1 MALPINL
8 LNPLLSPSASAS
20 DALVTD
26 PQAVESLLFEI
37 LHLVRVSLGLEMA
50 FISEFTDGRRVFRH
64 VDADER
70 ASGILQVGASN
81 PLEESYCQRVVD
93 GRLPGLIHNAADLAE
108 ARAMPVTIS
117 LPVGAHL
124 SVPIRFSDGHV
135 YGTFCCFSRQPDSSL
150 SKRDLNMLRTFAQL
164 AGRLLEL
171 TATRTRTLAEKAK
184 RIQAILDSGDF
195 SPVYQPIFK
204 IADRTV
210 VGYEAL
216 TRFQCVPLR
225 SPDQWFAEAAEV
237 GMGSQLEY
245 AAAQQALA
253 GLPHLPEGTYLSLN
267 IAPETLLKCKDLEL
281 LLGGA
286 PQRLVLEVTEHSTI
300 EDYAAIASVL
310 APLRKRGLRLAVDDA
325 GAGYASFRHILQL
338 KPDIIKLDRSLIS
351 GLNANQD
358 QLALA
363 AALVSF
369 AEKTGIK
376 VVAEGVETPEEL
388 EALKTLNVNKAQG
401 YLLGRPAPLRNIMG

>member
-1 MALPINL
+1 
-8 LNPLLSPSASAS
+8 
-20 DALVTD
+20 
-26 PQAVESLLFEI
+26 
-37 LHLVRVSLGLEMA
+37 
-50 FISEFTDGRRVFRH
+50 
-64 VDADER
+64 
-70 ASGILQVGASN
+70 
-81 PLEESYCQRVVD
+81 
-93 GRLPGLIHNAADLAE
+93 
-108 ARAMPVTIS
+108 
-117 LPVGAHL
+117 
-124 SVPIRFSDGHV
+124 
-135 YGTFCCFSRQPDSSL
+135 
-150 SKRDLNMLRTFAQL
+150 
-164 AGRLLEL
+164 
-171 TATRTRTLAEKAK
+171 
-184 RIQAILDSGDF
+184 
-195 SPVYQPIFK
+195 VYQPIFK

-216 TRFQCVPLR
+216 TRFQCAPLR

-237 GMGSQLEY
+237 GMGHQLEY

-253 GLPHLPEGTYLSLN
+253 GLPHLPKGAYLSLN
-267 IAPETLLKCKDLEL
+267 IAPETLLTCKDLEL

-286 PQRLVLEVTEHSTI
+286 PERLVLEVTEHSTI
-300 EDYAAIASVL
+300 EDYDAIASVL

-351 GLNANQD
+351 GLNANRD

-388 EALKTLNVNKAQG
+388 KALQTLNVNKAQG
-401 YLLGRPAPLRNIMG
+401 YLLGRPTPLRDITG

>member
-1 MALPINL
+1 MALPTYL
-8 LNPLLSPSASAS
+8 LNPLLSPSASETLELPA
-20 DALVTD
+20 D
-26 PQAVESLLFEI
+26 PQSIEVLLSEV

-64 VDADER
+64 VDADDR
-70 ASGILQVGASN
+70 ALEILQVGGSDL
-81 PLEESYCQRVVD
+81 LEESYCRRVVD
-93 GRLPGLIHNAADLAE
+93 GRLPELIQNAADLPE
-108 ARAMPVTIS
+108 ALAMPVTMS

-124 SVPIRFSDGHV
+124 SVPIRFSDGQV
-135 YGTFCCFSRQPDSSL
+135 YGTFCCFSRQPDLSL
-150 SKRDLNMLRTFAQL
+150 NERDLNMLRIFARMT
-164 AGRLLEL
+164 GRLLEL
-171 TATRTRTLAEKAK
+171 TTTRARALAEKAK
-184 RIQAILDSGDF
+184 RIQAVLDSGDF
-195 SPVYQPIFK
+195 SSVYQPIFK

-216 TRFQCVPLR
+216 TRFQCEPLR
-225 SPDQWFAEAAEV
+225 SPDQWFAEAAES
-237 GMGSQLEY
+237 GMGYQMEV
-245 AAAQQALA
+245 AAVQRALA
-253 GLPHLPEGTYLSLN
+253 GLLHLPEGTYLSLN
-267 IAPETLLKCKDLEL
+267 IAPETILKCPDLEQ
-281 LLGGA
+281 LLGGMLH
-286 PQRLVLEVTEHSTI
+286 RLVLEITEHSTI
-300 EDYAAIASVL
+300 DDYAAVTSVL

-351 GLNANQD
+351 SLNENLD

-388 EALKTLNVNKAQG
+388 NALQALNVNKAQG
-401 YLLGRPAPLRNIMG
+401 FLLGRPTPLRDIVG

>member
-1 MALPINL
+1 MALSIDL
-8 LNPLLSPSASAS
+8 LNPLLVPSAADSNE
-20 DALVTD
+20 LVAD
-26 PQAVESLLFEI
+26 PQAVEVLLSEV

-70 ASGILQVGASN
+70 ASGILQLGGSDC
-81 PLEESYCQRVVD
+81 LEESYCQRVVD
-93 GRLPGLIHNAADLAE
+93 GRLPELIQNATDLPE

-150 SKRDLNMLRTFAQL
+150 SGRDLNMLRTFAQM
-164 AGRLLEL
+164 ASRLLEL
-171 TATRTRTLAEKAK
+171 TTTRARTLAEKAK
-184 RIQAILDSGDF
+184 RIQAVLDSGDF
-195 SPVYQPIFK
+195 SPVYQPIFR

-216 TRFQCVPLR
+216 TRFQCEPLR

-237 GMGSQLEY
+237 GMGYQLEC
-245 AAAQQALA
+245 AAGRKALA
-253 GLPHLPEGTYLSLN
+253 GLPYLPKDTYLSLN
-267 IAPETLLKCKDLEL
+267 VSPHTILNCEDPDLLVGL
-281 LLGGA
+281 A

-300 EDYAAIASVL
+300 EDYAEIASVL

-351 GLNANQD
+351 GLNENQD

-388 EALKTLNVNKAQG
+388 KALQALNVNKAQG
-401 YLLGRPAPLRNIMG
+401 YLLGRPTPLRDIVG